1 MNQHV
6 DENLKG
12 VMYNGRNF
20 TAHIIIH
27 HMSCPYED

>member
-1 MNQHV
+1 MNQYV

-20 TAHIIIH
+20 TGHIIIH
-27 HMSCPYED
+27 HMYCPYED